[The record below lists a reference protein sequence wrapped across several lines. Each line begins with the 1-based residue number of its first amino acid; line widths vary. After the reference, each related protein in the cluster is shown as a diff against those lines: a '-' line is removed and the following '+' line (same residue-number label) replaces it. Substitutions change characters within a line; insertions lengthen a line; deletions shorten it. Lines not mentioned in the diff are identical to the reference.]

1 MLLRR
6 NHYEKWGTDF
16 SFPVV
21 TTNTM
26 SILGEKF
33 PTAPKI
39 NLVVCEG
46 ITHRKLLEIS
56 SMFRISINFF
66 FTLYQKTIRLRLS
79 SSFQTKFLAFGSA
92 F

>member
-21 TTNTM
+21 TTNTK
-26 SILGEKF
+26 SILREKF
-33 PTAPKI
+33 ATVRKI
-39 NLVVCEG
+39 YLVVCEG

-56 SMFRISINFF
+56 NMFWISINFF
-66 FTLYQKTIRLRLS
+66 YFIPKN
-79 SSFQTKFLAFGSA
+79 
-92 F
+92 

>member
-1 MLLRR
+1 MIKFGRSASLLLRR

-33 PTAPKI
+33 PTASKI

-56 SMFRISINFF
+56 INFF
-66 FTLYQKTIRLRLS
+66 LLYPKKL
-79 SSFQTKFLAFGSA
+79 KE
-92 F
+92 

>member
-21 TTNTM
+21 TTNTK
-26 SILGEKF
+26 SILREKF
-33 PTAPKI
+33 PTVLKI

-56 SMFRISINFF
+56 SMFRISIIFF
-66 FTLYQKTIRLRLS
+66 LLYPKKL
-79 SSFQTKFLAFGSA
+79 KE
-92 F
+92 

>member
-6 NHYEKWGTDF
+6 NHFEKWGTDF

-21 TTNTM
+21 TTNTK
-26 SILGEKF
+26 SILKEKF
-33 PTAPKI
+33 PTALKI

-56 SMFRISINFF
+56 NMFWISINFF
-66 FTLYQKTIRLRLS
+66 YFIPKN
-79 SSFQTKFLAFGSA
+79 
-92 F
+92 

>member
-21 TTNTM
+21 TTNTK
-26 SILGEKF
+26 SILKEKF
-33 PTAPKI
+33 PTALKI

-46 ITHRKLLEIS
+46 ITHRKILEKS
-56 SMFRISINFF
+56 NMFWISINF
-66 FTLYQKTIRLRLS
+66 LYFIPKN
-79 SSFQTKFLAFGSA
+79 
-92 F
+92 